1 MTYDSQRQVANV
13 LFNILFA
20 SVLIDI
26 SLYVRGVRCAKS
38 CKKYFS
44 IPASSMESVWLVGF
58 YVFYVLVLLQK
69 KKKNYHTLVTIYCIR
84 FKLKVSRNI

>member
-69 KKKNYHTLVTIYCIR
+69 KKK
-84 FKLKVSRNI
+84 KLSHASYDLLYTVQTKSF